1 MQKYVTRKKGEKEE
15 AIEGEEILM
24 YNLEKSKFF
33 TGIKIPLNWY
43 IKLQMTE
50 SGRFGGFKNH
60 LE

>member
-1 MQKYVTRKKGEKEE
+1 MQKYVIRKKGEKEE

-33 TGIKIPLNWY
+33 IGIKILLNWY
-43 IKLQMTE
+43 IKLQMIE
-50 SGRFGGFKNH
+50 FGRFGGFKNY